1 MRNPI
6 EVLFWS
12 IAFPGFGQFLNRKII
27 KGIIFILLEIII
39 NIQSRFNEII
49 VLSFHGEMEQALSI
63 TNFQWLMFYPCL
75 YFYAMWDAYRDAG
88 GVKHKFAFLPYAF
101 CAYFVT
107 VGLIYSPK
115 LSIFGFLLGPVWL
128 PMLFVI
134 PGIIVGNILIYIGK
148 QFSITQA

>member
-39 NIQSRFNEII
+39 NVQSRFNEII
-49 VLSFHGEMEQALSI
+49 VLSFHGETEQALSI

-75 YFYAMWDAYRDAG
+75 YFYGMWDAYRDAG
-88 GVKHKFAFLPYAF
+88 GVKHKFSFLPYAF

-115 LSIFGFLLGPVWL
+115 LSVFGFLFGPVWL

-148 QFSITQA
+148 RFSTTQA